1 MGNFPAPFDDG
12 YEEAGLAN
20 WVGAAANSAK
30 LDRGEPIFLAGLDV
44 GAIFAV
50 GEVYYGAGT
59 SVVIFTEALSFVC
72 TRKMACVKVALSTVF
87 SFGPPLLRKRRFL
100 LSGFIFSLSSL
111 MRTCFIVHSFCAR
124 ALSHSESEELELS
137 WCGLNSL

>member
-1 MGNFPAPFDDG
+1 MAMRRPALRIGSVLPPIPLSWIG
-12 YEEAGLAN
+12 GSPYSWQGLMLVQYLLLERFTMAQE
-20 WVGAAANSAK
+20 SS
-30 LDRGEPIFLAGLDV
+30 F
-44 GAIFAV
+44 
-50 GEVYYGAGT
+50 AGT
-59 SVVIFTEALSFVC
+59 SVVIFTGALSFVC